1 MIVRILAHLVCFT
14 TLGILVTILLFFPS
28 FAGLPNDLA
37 IYWQQYPWMWGE
49 TMCKGRSLVSEM

>member
-1 MIVRILAHLVCFT
+1 MTWDTNYYFA
-14 TLGILVTILLFFPS
+14 LLS
-28 FAGLPNDLA
+28 SIAGLPNDLA